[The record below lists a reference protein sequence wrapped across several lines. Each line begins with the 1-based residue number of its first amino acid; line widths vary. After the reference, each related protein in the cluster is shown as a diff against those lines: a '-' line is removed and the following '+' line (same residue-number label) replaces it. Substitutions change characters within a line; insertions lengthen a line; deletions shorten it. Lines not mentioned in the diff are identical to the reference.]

1 MLRDRFKD
9 FARDTETIGNE
20 RVAAVNEIADQLI
33 SAGHSDAATIA
44 LWKDGLNESWADLLE
59 LIDTRTQ
66 MLAASWELHKFFH
79 DCKDVLSRILEKQ
92 NSISDEL
99 GRDAGSVSA
108 LQRKHQNFVQD
119 LVMLQQQASSRSPF
133 ELHVDKMVFVS
144 LHSRTEWLIS
154 LW

>member
-1 MLRDRFKD
+1 MLRERFKE
-9 FARDTETIGNE
+9 FARDTEATGSE

-33 SAGHSDAATIA
+33 SAGHSDAAVIA
-44 LWKDGLNESWADLLE
+44 EWEDSLNESYDDLLE
-59 LIDTRTQ
+59 LIHTRIQ

-79 DCKDVLSRILEKQ
+79 DCKDILGRILEKQ

-119 LVMLQQQASSRSPF
+119 LVMLQQQ
-133 ELHVDKMVFVS
+133 VGGFVS
-144 LHSRTEWLIS
+144 RIHRRF
-154 LW
+154 